1 MLHSPNKEKN
11 KMQTESAQ
19 SREVLTIE
27 EFLTLSAKINYQ
39 LSARS
44 LRAPVLLS
52 LILGPATVS
61 ERDQAILLEAF
72 HTLQAGYDQDKRR
85 LGTPGIL
92 HPLRAASVL
101 ARTMQRPTLNDL
113 LSALFHDKE
122 EDLTEEELGKERFDR
137 MQLHFEKML
146 SMLTEPERE
155 RLSDSIKQ
163 LANHTSS
170 YSAYVGQLTD
180 HARRIPELL
189 HVKLCDRLDNTFDVH
204 LQHPGVSYYNFYRAV
219 FDIMF
224 TPDFQ
229 GVKMG
234 DFHFMPDT
242 QEGVMLLS
250 QLFKNTI
257 LLAIL
262 RNHNLDIQDQIT
274 QRLFVGLAV
283 AGIREAQWL
292 ALEIFN
298 TVYNDVSHQR
308 QMLLE
313 MMEYC
318 AQGGIA
324 SVRAQG
330 TLGELDGVFV
340 KFTSG
345 TKASQKKML
354 VDLFENREALIRMV
368 LAFIVV
374 FASFINNPS
383 YTLKGIDRSGAHPVP
398 E

>member
-1 MLHSPNKEKN
+1 MEPT
-11 KMQTESAQ
+11 QA
-19 SREVLTIE
+19 REVLTIE

-52 LILGPATVS
+52 LILGPADIS

-72 HTLQAGYDQDKRR
+72 HTLQAGYDQDRRR

-92 HPLRAASVL
+92 HPLRAASIL
-101 ARTMQRPTLNDL
+101 ARTMRKPSLNDL

-122 EDLTEEELGKERFDR
+122 EDLTEEELGIERYQR
-137 MQLHFEKML
+137 MQEHFEKMMA
-146 SMLTEPERE
+146 MLTEAERE
-155 RLSDSIKQ
+155 RLGDSIKQ
-163 LANHTSS
+163 LANHTNS

-229 GVKMG
+229 GVRMG

-262 RNHNLDIQDQIT
+262 RNQNLDTQDPIT

-298 TVYNDVSHQR
+298 TVYNDVDKQR
-308 QMLLE
+308 AMLLE
-313 MMEYC
+313 MMQYC
-318 AQGGIA
+318 AAGGIA

-330 TLGELDGVFV
+330 AMSELDGVFV

-354 VDLFENREALIRMV
+354 VDLFENREALIRMI

-374 FASFINNPS
+374 YVSFINNPS
-383 YTLKGIDRSGAHPVP
+383 YTLKGIDRSGAHPVA
-398 E
+398 ES

>member
-1 MLHSPNKEKN
+1 MEP
-11 KMQTESAQ
+11 TQ

-52 LILGPATVS
+52 LILGPADVS

-72 HTLQAGYDQDKRR
+72 HTLQAGYDQDRRR

-101 ARTMQRPTLNDL
+101 ARTMRKPTLNDL

-122 EDLTEEELGKERFDR
+122 EDLTEAELGTERYQR
-137 MQLHFEKML
+137 MQTRFEKMMA
-146 SMLTEPERE
+146 MLTDAERE
-155 RLSDSIKQ
+155 RLSESIKQ

-180 HARRIPELL
+180 HARHIPELL

-229 GVKMG
+229 GVHMG

-262 RNHNLDIQDQIT
+262 RNHGLDNQDPIT
-274 QRLFVGLAV
+274 KRLFVGLAV

-298 TVYNDVSHQR
+298 TVYNDVGKQR

-313 MMEYC
+313 MMQYC
-318 AQGGIA
+318 AAGGIA

-330 TLGELDGVFV
+330 AMSELDGVFV

-354 VDLFENREALIRMV
+354 VDLFENREALIRMI

-374 FASFINNPS
+374 YASFINNPE

-398 E
+398 EI